1 MSAPL
6 YRTDTA
12 QQARL
17 GELERQHKAMQ
28 AELAAL
34 GARRD
39 AVRNEANDANQT
51 SNTAPLRAERG
62 GVSGPKM
69 IPSTALRGEPGGAGE
84 RRAGD
89 DPAARTASVHQEAR
103 NATIQNT
110 KFYGQLMQL

>member
-1 MSAPL
+1 MPAPL

-51 SNTAPLRAERG
+51 SNTAPLRAESQRG
-62 GVSGPKM
+62 GSGPKM
-69 IPSTALRGEPGGAGE
+69 R
-84 RRAGD
+84 
-89 DPAARTASVHQEAR
+89 
-103 NATIQNT
+103 
-110 KFYGQLMQL
+110 

>member
-1 MSAPL
+1 MSAP
-6 YRTDTA
+6 RFRADTA

-39 AVRNEANDANQT
+39 AVRNQANNANQT
-51 SNTAPLRAERG
+51 SNTAPPAELQRG
-62 GVSGPKM
+62 GGSSGPDM

-89 DPAARTASVHQEAR
+89 DPAARTASVHH
-103 NATIQNT
+103 
-110 KFYGQLMQL
+110 GQQRRGCEQA